1 MILFLDSDHRVISTC
16 MYDIGSGKWTLITE
30 DTSAMGGPKLIFNDL
45 FFLQSDF
52 YMYDIGSGK
61 WTLITEDT
69 SAMGGPKLIF
79 NGCSFFR
86 VISTCMILVLV
97 NGL

>member
-1 MILFLDSDHRVISTC
+1 

-30 DTSAMGGPKLIFNDL
+30 NASAMGGPKLIFND
-45 FFLQSDF
+45 
-52 YMYDIGSGK
+52 
-61 WTLITEDT
+61 
-69 SAMGGPKLIF
+69 
-79 NGCSFFR
+79 CSFFR

>member
-1 MILFLDSDHRVISTC
+1 MAVVHRFHCMSDVLFH
-16 MYDIGSGKWTLITE
+16 
-30 DTSAMGGPKLIFNDL
+30 DL

-79 NGCSFFR
+79 DDLFF
-86 VISTCMILVLV
+86 L
-97 NGL
+97 

>member
-1 MILFLDSDHRVISTC
+1 

-45 FFLQSDF
+45 FFLKSDF

-61 WTLITEDT
+61 CTLITEDT

-79 NGCSFFR
+79 DDLFF
-86 VISTCMILVLV
+86 L
-97 NGL
+97 